1 LIQLLSAWEGI
12 GWFVNSVLAPRCN
25 LSETRTSAGAFGG
38 VFVRSALLG
47 AQQVSE
53 FDAGPSQVPVFVAW
67 PRAVG
72 AGPFESGHSRSAA
85 SETES
90 MQGNASKNSNLL
102 MYVKHR
108 GNMSLYKCLN
118 RMLTPTYSVS

>member
-53 FDAGPSQVPVFVAW
+53 FDAGPSQVLAFVAW
-67 PRAVG
+67 PQAAV
-72 AGPFESGHSRSAA
+72 SGRVENERSHCTSVEA
-85 SETES
+85 ES
-90 MQGNASKNSNLL
+90 MQAHASKNFDVL

-108 GNMSLYKCLN
+108 RIRSRYKSVN
-118 RMLTPTYSVS
+118 EMLILANGAA